1 MSKRVVAAMFAVV
14 VSVGLAWSQDAD
26 KVLLRYK
33 WQIGERAEWVVNS
46 EMTGTVVTQ
55 DLTKAP
61 PEETVTSISSTTTVP
76 VYQTVEAV
84 DEQGNGTISYQM
96 GLIEVDWEAADGTV
110 QHIVMDPV
118 AKTMT
123 VNGET
128 TPTPP
133 GTMPFGDEPMRM
145 VVSPRG
151 RVLESKMP
159 AAMEQLFGTGGLSPT
174 QAFDMMQSRQMEL
187 PEQPIGVGYTW
198 TQTSAITTST
208 PPGEAE
214 QGGGDPE
221 PPPFSF
227 AAAYTLMGFETVA
240 GVECAQIETVGAL
253 DMTEAFQISQSTEQA
268 DLTIA
273 AGPSHI
279 SLRGFVYF
287 DPAAGR
293 MVKTEMDMIM
303 NSRQHVQG
311 EAKTPEGPQG
321 VDMEATSDSMRMHT
335 VVMLKLE

>member
-1 MSKRVVAAMFAVV
+1 MSKRILAAMFAVV
-14 VSVGLAWSQDAD
+14 ISAGLAWSQDAD

-33 WQIGERAEWVVNS
+33 WQIGEQAKWVVNS
-46 EMTGTVVTQ
+46 EGTGTVVTQ
-55 DLTKAP
+55 DLMKAP
-61 PEETVTSISSTTTVP
+61 PEETVTSISSTSTMP
-76 VYQTVEAV
+76 MYQTVEAV
-84 DEQGNGTISYQM
+84 DEEGNGTISYQM
-96 GLIEVDWEAADGTV
+96 GIIEVDWEAADGTV

-128 TPTPP
+128 TPAPP
-133 GTMPFGDEPMRM
+133 TAMLFGDEPIRM
-145 VVSPRG
+145 VLSPRG
-151 RVLESKMP
+151 RVLESTMP

-174 QAFDMMQSRQMEL
+174 HAFDMMQSQQMEF

-198 TQTSAITTST
+198 TQTSAITTSA

-214 QGGGDPE
+214 QGAGDPE

-227 AAAYTLMGFETVA
+227 TAAYTLMGFETVA
-240 GVECAQIETVGAL
+240 GVECAQIEAVGAL
-253 DMTEAFQISQSTEQA
+253 DMTEAFQITQSTEQV

-273 AGPSHI
+273 AGPSHV

-293 MVKTEMDMIM
+293 MVKTEMDIIM
-303 NSRQHVQG
+303 NMRQHVQG
-311 EAKTPEGPQG
+311 EMKTPEGTQG
-321 VDMEATSDSMRMHT
+321 LDMESISDPMRMHT